1 MKKEILIIRLSS
13 IGDVIHCSPVAGAL
27 KAAWPDCRL
36 TWLVGE
42 VCADLIKYNPLV
54 DEMIVWSRE
63 RFEKYLRACEFKK
76 ALSLWQSLQACLR
89 ARVFYA
95 VLDIHGLFLTG
106 LIARQVNTGR
116 RIGLSGAREFNP
128 LFMTET
134 AEPLG
139 PHITE
144 KYLGVLTALG
154 ITPGSRQM
162 TLAIPPAAVS
172 FAEHFITGA
181 GITRQDRIAVLVP
194 GTTWPAKNWPPA
206 LFARTAALLS
216 RDFKIILCGGKNEL
230 AMGQEIGAQAG
241 IPVTNAIGK
250 TSLLEMAGILAR
262 AAVVVAGD
270 TGPLYMAAAL
280 ATPTV
285 ALFGPTNPETYAP
298 PGRHH
303 RIAVNKL
310 ACSFCHKMQCQH
322 GRNDCMNSITPA
334 AVVQQVYQVL
344 GLDSAAPT
352 DRLSN

>member
-1 MKKEILIIRLSS
+1 M
-13 IGDVIHCSPVAGAL
+13 IHCSPVAGAL

-42 VCADLIKYNPLV
+42 VCADLVKYNPLV
-54 DEMIVWSRE
+54 DEVIVWSRE
-63 RFEKYLRACEFKK
+63 RFEKHLRAFEFKK
-76 ALSLWQSLQACLR
+76 ALSLWHSLQACLR
-89 ARVFYA
+89 SREFYA
-95 VLDIHGLFLTG
+95 ALDIHGLFLTG
-106 LIARQVNTGR
+106 LIAKEVNTGR

-128 LFMTET
+128 RFMTET

-144 KYLGVLTALG
+144 KYLGVLTPLG

-162 TLAIPPAAVS
+162 TLGIPAAAVS
-172 FAEHFITGA
+172 FADHYLTDA

-194 GTTWPAKNWPPA
+194 GTTWQAKNWPPE

-216 RDFKIILCGGKNEL
+216 RDFKIILCGGKQEM
-230 AMGQEIGAQAG
+230 AMGQEIEAKAG

-250 TSLLEMAGILAR
+250 TSLLEMAAMLAR

-280 ATPTV
+280 ETPTV

-298 PGRHH
+298 PGRQN
-303 RIAVNKL
+303 RFVVNKL
-310 ACSFCHKMQCQH
+310 ACSFCHKMKCQQ
-322 GRNDCMNSITPA
+322 GKNDCMNSITPA
-334 AVVQQVYQVL
+334 AVVEQVYQ
-344 GLDSAAPT
+344 A
-352 DRLSN
+352 LSS